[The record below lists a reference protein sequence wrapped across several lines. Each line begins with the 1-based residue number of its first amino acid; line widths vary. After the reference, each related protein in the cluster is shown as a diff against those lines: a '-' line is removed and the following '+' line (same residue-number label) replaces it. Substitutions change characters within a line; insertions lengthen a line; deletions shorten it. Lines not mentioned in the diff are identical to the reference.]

1 MNHSHFRRHQA
12 LMLFLIMNQILL
24 QAIHG
29 IELRTIHL
37 CGPSHV
43 VVIVEEIGPFSDFEL
58 LLGVDEV
65 EVILIYL
72 KGSYIAQRLLLLY
85 SPASDVVGQ
94 RYLPAADWLTDGWT
108 DCLTPSLRHIE

>member
-1 MNHSHFRRHQA
+1 MNHGHLRRHQA

-37 CGPSHV
+37 CGFSHV
-43 VVIVEEIGPFSDFEL
+43 VVIVEETGPFGDFEL

-65 EVILIYL
+65 KVILIYL
-72 KGSYIAQRLLLLY
+72 KGSYIAQRLLLLH

-94 RYLPAADWLTDGWT
+94 RYLPAADWLTDRVT
-108 DCLTPSLRHIE
+108 HCLTPSLCHIK